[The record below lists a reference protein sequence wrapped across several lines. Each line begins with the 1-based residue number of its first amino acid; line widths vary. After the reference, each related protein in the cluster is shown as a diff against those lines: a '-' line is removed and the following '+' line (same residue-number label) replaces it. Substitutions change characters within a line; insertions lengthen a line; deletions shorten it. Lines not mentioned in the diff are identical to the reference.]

1 MGRSCH
7 NGRLSPY
14 VNPTPGTS
22 SLARPVAA
30 SRCSLSPSIS
40 VFIHVR
46 RYRYVSPV
54 SPCPG
59 LGEMNPPDSLVG
71 TRIDGQVRKRRVAC
85 DQCHDAKVK
94 CSKLESPCERCENAS
109 LPCHYS
115 FVGRMDKPPGTR
127 NKKTV
132 ERRLLA
138 QIRDQHGVRHAEP
151 NSNISH
157 RNHTDTNSIGEH
169 HIPSLSRNDILPQT
183 FTAHL
188 PIYVSGARPSLE
200 QFHI

>member
-1 MGRSCH
+1 M
-7 NGRLSPY
+7 
-14 VNPTPGTS
+14 
-22 SLARPVAA
+22 
-30 SRCSLSPSIS
+30 
-40 VFIHVR
+40 R
-46 RYRYVSPV
+46 RYRYMSPV
-54 SPCPG
+54 LPCPG
-59 LGEMNPPDSLVG
+59 PIEMTPPDSLVG
-71 TRIDGQVRKRRVAC
+71 SRIDGQVRTRRVAC

-94 CSKLESPCERCENAS
+94 CSKQESPCERCENAS

-188 PIYVSGARPSLE
+188 PIYASGARPSLE